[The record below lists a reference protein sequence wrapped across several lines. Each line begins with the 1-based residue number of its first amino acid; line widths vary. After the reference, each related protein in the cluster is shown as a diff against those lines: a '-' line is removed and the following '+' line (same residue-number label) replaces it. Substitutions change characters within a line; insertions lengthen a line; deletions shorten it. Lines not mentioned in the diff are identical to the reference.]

1 MTRKEYN
8 IRTDANA
15 TEDEF
20 SFINRVY
27 MAAGDNIDKDQF
39 CHDIKKTGITPTL
52 ASLTERVESAHVKMT
67 DLKQQLQEL
76 AVFIAKQAEE
86 TSSNALRKKAIKLM
100 GERGYITWKIENGL
114 NLWQLDLDL
123 IKEII
128 ND

>member
-1 MTRKEYN
+1 MTREEYN
-8 IRTDANA
+8 IRTNANA
-15 TEDEF
+15 NEDEF

-39 CHDIKKTGITPTL
+39 CNDIKKTGITPTL
-52 ASLTERVESAHVKMT
+52 ASLTERVESAQTTVT
-67 DLKQQLQEL
+67 DLKLQLQEL

-100 GERGYITWKIENGL
+100 GEREYITWKIENGKK
-114 NLWQLDLDL
+114 LWQLDLDL

-128 ND
+128 NN

>member
-1 MTRKEYN
+1 MTREEYN
-8 IRTDANA
+8 IRTNANA
-15 TEDEF
+15 NEDEF

-39 CHDIKKTGITPTL
+39 CNDIKKTGITPTL
-52 ASLTERVESAHVKMT
+52 ASLTERVESAQTTVSN
-67 DLKQQLQEL
+67 LKLQLREL

-100 GERGYITWKIENGL
+100 GEREYITWKIENGKK
-114 NLWQLDLDL
+114 LWQLDLDL

-128 ND
+128 NN